1 MLPEKMTAIE
11 ISAFGDPS
19 VLKPCEVPIP
29 KPKANE
35 ILVKIHAAGVNRP
48 DVAQRMGVYPA
59 PDGASP
65 LPGLEIAG
73 EVVAMG
79 NEAKRFKLGARVF
92 ALIAGG
98 GYAQYATVDETMAL
112 PMADHMDYVTAAAIP
127 ETFFTVWSNVFDRG
141 GLKNGETLL
150 IHGGSSGI
158 GTTAIQLG
166 KAFGAT
172 VIITAGSKQKCDA
185 CLTLGADHAINY
197 KEQDF
202 VTEINR
208 ITEKKG
214 VNLILDMVGGD
225 YTERN
230 YKVAAIEGRIVQIAF
245 LNGHKA
251 TINLN
256 DLMRKRLI
264 HTGSTLRAREIPFKA
279 AIARELETH
288 VLPLLATGA
297 IKPLIDAV
305 FPLSKAASAHSL
317 MEESSHI
324 GKIVLKIIED

>member
-1 MLPEKMTAIE
+1 MIPEKMTAIE

-19 VLKPCEVPIP
+19 VLKPCEVAVPQP
-29 KPKANE
+29 KSKE
-35 ILVKIHAAGVNRP
+35 ILIKIHAAGVNRP
-48 DVAQRMGVYPA
+48 DVAQRKGAYPA
-59 PDGASP
+59 PEGASP

-73 EVVAMG
+73 EVVATG
-79 NEAKRFKLGARVF
+79 NDTKRFKIGDRVL
-92 ALIAGG
+92 ALIPGG
-98 GYAQYATVDETMAL
+98 GYAQYATVDENNAM

-141 GLKNGETLL
+141 GLKAGESLL

-158 GTTAIQLG
+158 GTTAIQLA

-172 VIITAGSKQKCDA
+172 VFVTAGSKEKCDA
-185 CLTLGADHAINY
+185 CLKLGADHAIDY
-197 KEQDF
+197 KTQNF
-202 VTEINR
+202 VEEIER
-208 ITEKKG
+208 ITNGNG

-225 YTERN
+225 YTDKN

-256 DLMRKRLI
+256 HLMRKRLV
-264 HTGSTLRAREIPFKA
+264 HTGSTLRARDIEFKG
-279 AIARELETH
+279 AIARKLETH
-288 VLPLLATGA
+288 VLPLLAAGK

-305 FPLSKAASAHSL
+305 FPLTQAAQAHEL
-317 MEESSHI
+317 MEQSSHI
-324 GKIVLKIIED
+324 GKIILKVIED